1 MTEHAVA
8 APDASQ
14 ARAGPALVRGEPHVV
29 EDDGKLHA
37 RVERALAERPNFSI
51 GLRIGLSMLLCF
63 SLVTGVVLAS
73 MVFVSRVGALQEFL
87 DKVSIYALEVE
98 HARRYE
104 KNYLLYGTD
113 LEDALTQVQTAHQ
126 HLRSIKAAVTETTG
140 PQAFEK
146 MEASLEEYNRLLERL
161 VGLSRQP
168 AADVS
173 QERIRITS
181 ELRRHGT
188 QIIASATDLVDRER
202 LRLRIAVRTAWLVAA
217 GSLVLILLVMAFVAY
232 VLTCQVANPLRRFI
246 DYTQR
251 IAKGDY
257 SPILPAR
264 RYRDE
269 FSQLAVEINRM
280 LSRLK
285 DRESQLTRTSRMAAV
300 GTLTAGV
307 AHELNNPLNNIA
319 LNAEAMHESLDAY
332 TDAQKLKML
341 GDIRSQV
348 DRASAIVK
356 NLLDFTRVEKPVLVS
371 LSLNSVVAEAQRLVA
386 NEAEINGVEF
396 HVEIPE
402 DLPQVHGSPRD
413 LQQVFLNLFLNS
425 IQAMPNGGRLGVRG
439 RIGPSGSIDVE
450 VTDTGPGIPEE
461 VLGSIFDPFFT
472 TKEAG
477 AGSGLG
483 LFISYG
489 IVEKH
494 KGSIAVRSKPGE
506 GSTFIVSLP
515 IPYQSLADAAAGQE
529 K

>member
-1 MTEHAVA
+1 M
-8 APDASQ
+8 
-14 ARAGPALVRGEPHVV
+14 V
-29 EDDGKLHA
+29 EDDGKMLA
-37 RVERALAERPNFSI
+37 QVERALAERPKFSI

-63 SLVTGVVLAS
+63 VLVAGVVLAS

-104 KNYLLYGTD
+104 KNYLLYGTG
-113 LEDALTQVQTAHQ
+113 LEDALAQIQAART
-126 HLRSIKAAVTETTG
+126 HLRSIKGAVIETTSA
-140 PQAFEK
+140 QAFGQ
-146 MEASLEEYNRLLERL
+146 MEASLDEYDRLLERL
-161 VGLSRQP
+161 VGRAGQP
-168 AADVS
+168 GGISAE
-173 QERIRITS
+173 ERTAIAS

-188 QIIASATDLVDRER
+188 QIIAGATDLVDQER
-202 LRLRIAVRTAWLVAA
+202 LRLRIAVRTSWIVAA
-217 GSLVLILLVMAFVAY
+217 GSLVFILLVMAFVAY
-232 VLTCQVANPLRRFI
+232 MLTCQVGNPLRRFI

-257 SPILPAR
+257 SPILPVR

-269 FSQLAVEINRM
+269 FSELAVAINRM

-341 GDIRSQV
+341 GDIRNQV
-348 DRASAIVK
+348 ERAAATVK
-356 NLLDFTRVEKPVLVS
+356 NLLDFTRLEKPVLVS
-371 LSLNSVVAEAQRLVA
+371 VSLKDVVAEAQRLVA
-386 NEAEINGVEF
+386 NEAEINHVEF
-396 HVEIPE
+396 SVEIPE
-402 DLPQVHGSPRD
+402 KLPRVHGNPRD

-425 IQAMPNGGRLGVRG
+425 IQAMPNGGRLSVLG

-450 VTDTGPGIPEE
+450 VTDTGQGIPEE
-461 VLGSIFDPFFT
+461 VMVSIFDPFFT

-489 IVEKH
+489 IIEKH
-494 KGSIAVRSKPGE
+494 KGSIAVRSKLGE
-506 GSTFIVSLP
+506 GTTFVVSLP
-515 IPYQSLADAAAGQE
+515 IPYQSLPETSAGE
-529 K
+529 ET

>member
-1 MTEHAVA
+1 MTRHTVQTPETR
-8 APDASQ
+8 Q
-14 ARAGPALVRGEPHVV
+14 AHTGPAQVRGGSYIAE
-29 EDDGKLHA
+29 EDGKLLFQ
-37 RVERALAERPNFSI
+37 VERALADRPNFSI
-51 GLRIGLSMLLCF
+51 GLRIGMSMLLCF
-63 SLVTGVVLAS
+63 LLVAGVVSAS

-104 KNYLLYGTD
+104 KNYFLYGTG
-113 LEDALTQVQTAHQ
+113 LEDALTQVQAAHR
-126 HLRSIKAAVTETTG
+126 HLCSIKASVIETTG

-146 MEASLEEYNRLLERL
+146 MEANLEEYDRLLEPL
-161 VGLSRQP
+161 VGLARQP
-168 AADVS
+168 AGNS
-173 QERIRITS
+173 QAELTRIAS
-181 ELRRHGT
+181 ELRRHGG
-188 QIIASATDLVDRER
+188 QIIADATDLVDLER
-202 LRLRIAVRTAWLVAA
+202 LRLRTAVRTSLIVAA
-217 GSLVLILLVMAFVAY
+217 GSLVFILLVMAFVAY
-232 VLTCQVANPLRRFI
+232 MLACQVANPLRRFV

-269 FSQLAVEINRM
+269 FSQLAVAINRM

-285 DRESQLTRTSRMAAV
+285 DREDQLARTSRMAAV

-332 TDAQKLKML
+332 TDEQKLKML
-341 GDIRSQV
+341 GDIRNQV
-348 DRASAIVK
+348 ERASATVK

-371 LSLNSVVAEAQRLVA
+371 VPLNRVVVEARRLVA
-386 NEAEINGVEF
+386 NEAEINHVEF
-396 HVEIPE
+396 RVEIP
-402 DLPQVHGSPRD
+402 DSLPRVHGNPRD

-425 IQAMPNGGRLGVRG
+425 IQAMPNGGLLTVRG
-439 RIGPSGSIDVE
+439 KIGPSGSIDVE
-450 VTDTGPGIPEE
+450 VTDTGLGIPEE
-461 VLGSIFDPFFT
+461 VLGSVFDPFFT

-489 IVEKH
+489 IIEKH

-506 GSTFIVSLP
+506 GTTFIVSLP
-515 IPYQSLADAAAGQE
+515 IPYQSLPETSAGQE
-529 K
+529 A

>member
-1 MTEHAVA
+1 MNSRGVPALE
-8 APDASQ
+8 ASQ
-14 ARAGPALVRGEPHVV
+14 AHADAAQDRAGSQTEEDNWKVLVQ
-29 EDDGKLHA
+29 A
-37 RVERALAERPNFSI
+37 ERALADRPNFSI

-63 SLVTGVVLAS
+63 VLVAAVVAAS

-87 DKVSIYALEVE
+87 DKVSMYALEVE
-98 HARRYE
+98 QVRRYE
-104 KNYLLYGTD
+104 KNYLLYGTG
-113 LEDALTQVQTAHQ
+113 LEDALTQVQAAHR
-126 HLRSIKAAVTETTG
+126 HLRSIKSAVIETTG
-140 PQAFEK
+140 SQAFEK
-146 MEASLEEYNRLLERL
+146 MEANLEAYDRLLERL
-161 VGLSRQP
+161 VGLPRQ
-168 AADVS
+168 
-173 QERIRITS
+173 TS
-181 ELRRHGT
+181 GNPSEEVLQIANELRRHGT
-188 QIIASATDLVDRER
+188 QIVASATGLVDQER

-217 GSLVLILLVMAFVAY
+217 GSLVFILLVMAFVAY
-232 VLTCQVANPLRRFI
+232 MLTCQVANPLRRFI

-269 FSQLAVEINRM
+269 FSQLAVAINRM

-319 LNAEAMHESLDAY
+319 LNAEAMHEGLDTY

-341 GDIRSQV
+341 GDIRNQV
-348 DRASAIVK
+348 ERASATVK
-356 NLLDFTRVEKPVLVS
+356 NLLDFTRLEKPVLVS
-371 LSLNSVVAEAQRLVA
+371 VSLNGVVAEARRLVA
-386 NEAEINGVEF
+386 NEAEINHVEF
-396 HVEIPE
+396 RVEIPD
-402 DLPQVHGSPRD
+402 DLPRVHGNPRD
-413 LQQVFLNLFLNS
+413 LQQVFLNLFLNA
-425 IQAMPNGGRLGVRG
+425 IQAMPNGGVLAVRG
-439 RIGPSGSIDVE
+439 RIGPTGSIDVE
-450 VTDTGPGIPEE
+450 VTDAGMGIPEE
-461 VLGSIFDPFFT
+461 VVGSVFDPFFT

-477 AGSGLG
+477 EGSGLG

-506 GSTFIVSLP
+506 GTTFIVSLP
-515 IPYQSLADAAAGQE
+515 IPYQSLAEASADKE